1 MRKPRLMPVAITVV
15 ISAAALFGGWML
27 YKQVAVAS
35 PLSDAVANVP
45 GIVKAEKPVIDQDKV
60 SVSVEL
66 SDQASLKDVYASVT
80 EQGKAVAGKRKL
92 DIVIHN
98 EEDASLNAIWQEAMF
113 DIAEAMETKTYSDIP
128 KTMERV
134 ASEHNGV
141 ATVTEMDD
149 ANVYVTIRSEQ
160 GAKYIVLPRTPNQMG
175 VWPNA

>member
-1 MRKPRLMPVAITVV
+1 MRKPRMMPIAITVV

-35 PLSDAVANVP
+35 PLTDAVVNVP
-45 GIVKAEKPVIDQDKV
+45 GVAKADKPVIEQDKV

-66 SDQASLKDVYASVT
+66 SDEASLKDVYTSVT
-80 EQGKAVAGKRKL
+80 EQGKALAGKRKL
-92 DIVIHN
+92 DIVIQD
-98 EEDASLNAIWQEAMF
+98 EEDALLNAIWQEAMF
-113 DIAEAMETKTYSDIP
+113 DIAQAMETKTYSDIP

-134 ASEHNGV
+134 ASGHDGV
-141 ATVTEMDD
+141 ETVTDMDGT
-149 ANVYVTIRSEQ
+149 NVYVTIKNAE